1 MATVSVAAIL
11 RAAHFSPNSVASDA
25 AIMNAVAA
33 EVRRRGLTVNV
44 YSEEQFIESGIGREP
59 IVMAMVRDAR
69 SLERL
74 AALEAE
80 GRLVLNSAQAIAQCA
95 RRPMTRLFERAA
107 IPMPPTVV
115 VETNKDVRRQLEAMG
130 MGLCW
135 VKRADCQ
142 TVHKEDV
149 ARARH
154 IQEAQEIL
162 SEFFIRKIP
171 TAIVAAHVPGL
182 HVKFYGVSDIFFH
195 YYFSSGLP
203 APASFSPDDLRQ
215 VCQRAASAVD
225 IVVYGGDAVVDP
237 ETGDFVI
244 VCFND
249 WPGFAPCRPQAA
261 KAICKFVATHA
272 RKLLR
277 K

>member
-1 MATVSVAAIL
+1 MSAVSVAAIL

-25 AIMNAVAA
+25 AILNAVAA
-33 EVRRRGLTVNV
+33 EVRRRGVTVNV
-44 YSEEQFIESGIGREP
+44 YSEEQFIESGIGREA
-59 IVMAMVRDAR
+59 IVMAMVRDPR
-69 SLERL
+69 SIERL
-74 AALEAE
+74 AALEAG

-95 RRPMTRLFERAA
+95 RRPMIRLFERAG
-107 IPMPPTVV
+107 IPMPQTLVV
-115 VETNKDVRRQLEAMG
+115 DTNQDIRPQLEKLGIGA
-130 MGLCW
+130 CW

-142 TVHKEDV
+142 TIHKEDV

-154 IQEAQEIL
+154 AQEAQEIL

-171 TAIVAAHVPGL
+171 TAIVAAHAPGL
-182 HVKFYGVSDIFFH
+182 HVKFYGVADGFFH
-195 YYFSSGLP
+195 YYFSSGQP
-203 APASFSPDDLRQ
+203 APALFSGERLRE

-225 IVVYGGDAVVDP
+225 VVVYGGDAVVDP
-237 ETGDFVI
+237 ETGNFMI

-261 KAICKFVATHA
+261 KAICKHVATHA